1 MGINLFIKNNFV
13 TLLRFG
19 NNYTKN
25 YKTTMKRQDLYF
37 AAVMLA
43 IFLPFFLSPELYSW
57 YKTFNVE
64 HSMIM
69 AFLKFGILATLGE
82 MLGCRISTGNYTT
95 PTFGVVPR
103 MVIWGLLGM
112 AISMAMTVF
121 AAGIPAF
128 IKGMGG
134 EALVA
139 EFATEGLSWGK
150 FIVALSI
157 SVMMNTFFAPVFMTF
172 HKITD
177 AHIAENGGSL
187 KALITPIDMRRQ
199 ITSLNWDRQWSFI
212 FKKTIPLFWYPAH
225 TITFMLPGELRVLF
239 AALLGVAL
247 GVILAIGARKK

>member
-1 MGINLFIKNNFV
+1 
-13 TLLRFG
+13 
-19 NNYTKN
+19 
-25 YKTTMKRQDLYF
+25 MKRQDLYF
-37 AAVMLA
+37 AIVMLA
-43 IFLPFFLSPELYSW
+43 IFVPFFVSPELYAW
-57 YKTFNVE
+57 YKTFNAD
-64 HSMIM
+64 HAMIM

-95 PTFGVVPR
+95 PTFGALPR
-103 MVIWGLLGM
+103 MVVWGLLGM

-121 AAGIPAF
+121 SAGIPAF
-128 IKGMGG
+128 ITAMGG
-134 EALVA
+134 EELVEA
-139 EFATEGLSWGK
+139 FKADGFSWGK
-150 FIVALSI
+150 LIVAFSI

-177 AHIAENGGSL
+177 THIAENGGSI
-187 KALITPIDMRRQ
+187 KALFRPIAMRRHMVE
-199 ITSLNWDRQWSFI
+199 LNWDRQWSFI

>member
-1 MGINLFIKNNFV
+1 
-13 TLLRFG
+13 
-19 NNYTKN
+19 
-25 YKTTMKRQDLYF
+25 MKRTDLYF
-37 AAVMLA
+37 AVVMLA
-43 IFLPFFLSPELYSW
+43 IFLPFFISPELYAW
-57 YKTFNVE
+57 YKGFNAE
-64 HSMIM
+64 HAMIM

-103 MVIWGLLGM
+103 MVVWGLLGVV
-112 AISMAMTVF
+112 ISMAMMVF
-121 AAGIPAF
+121 SAGIPAF
-128 IKGMGG
+128 IKAMGG
-134 EALVA
+134 EALVVA
-139 EFATEGLSWGK
+139 FATEGISWGK
-150 FIVALSI
+150 FVVALAI

-177 AHIAENGGSL
+177 THIAENGGSV
-187 KALITPIDMRRQ
+187 KALFRPIDMRRHMME
-199 ITSLNWDRQWSFI
+199 LNWDRQWSFI

>member
-1 MGINLFIKNNFV
+1 
-13 TLLRFG
+13 
-19 NNYTKN
+19 
-25 YKTTMKRQDLYF
+25 MKRQDLYF
-37 AAVMLA
+37 AIVMLA
-43 IFLPFFLSPELYSW
+43 IFVPFFVSPELYAW
-57 YKTFNVE
+57 YKTFNAD
-64 HSMIM
+64 HAMIM

-95 PTFGVVPR
+95 PTFGALPR
-103 MVIWGLLGM
+103 MVVWGLLGM

-121 AAGIPAF
+121 SAGIPAF
-128 IKGMGG
+128 ITAMGG
-134 EALVA
+134 EELVEA
-139 EFATEGLSWGK
+139 FKADGFSWGK
-150 FIVALSI
+150 LIVAFSI

-177 AHIAENGGSL
+177 THIAENGGSI
-187 KALITPIDMRRQ
+187 KALFRPIAMRRHMME
-199 ITSLNWDRQWSFI
+199 LNWDRQWSFI

>member
-1 MGINLFIKNNFV
+1 
-13 TLLRFG
+13 
-19 NNYTKN
+19 
-25 YKTTMKRQDLYF
+25 MKRQDLYF
-37 AAVMLA
+37 AIVMLA
-43 IFLPFFLSPELYSW
+43 IFVPFFVSPELYAW
-57 YKTFNVE
+57 YETFNAD
-64 HSMIM
+64 HAMIM

-95 PTFGVVPR
+95 PTFGALPR
-103 MVIWGLLGM
+103 MVVWGLLGM

-121 AAGIPAF
+121 SAGIPAF
-128 IKGMGG
+128 ITEMGG
-134 EALVA
+134 EELVEA
-139 EFATEGLSWGK
+139 FKADGFSWGK
-150 FIVALSI
+150 LIVAFSI

-177 AHIAENGGSL
+177 THIAENGGSI
-187 KALITPIDMRRQ
+187 KALFRPIAMRRHMME
-199 ITSLNWDRQWSFI
+199 LNWDRQWSFI

>member
-1 MGINLFIKNNFV
+1 
-13 TLLRFG
+13 
-19 NNYTKN
+19 
-25 YKTTMKRQDLYF
+25 MKRTDLYF
-37 AAVMLA
+37 AIVMLA
-43 IFLPFFLSPELYSW
+43 IFLPFFLSADIYAW
-57 YKTFNVE
+57 YKTFNAE
-64 HSMIM
+64 HAMIM

-95 PTFGVVPR
+95 PTFGVLPR
-103 MVIWGLLGM
+103 MVVWGVLGM

-121 AAGIPAF
+121 SSGIPAF
-128 IKGMGG
+128 ITSMGG
-134 EALVA
+134 GELVA
-139 EFATEGLSWGK
+139 AFATEGFSWGK
-150 FIVALSI
+150 LVVAFSI

-187 KALITPIDMRRQ
+187 KALVTPIDMRRQ
-199 ITSLNWDRQWSFI
+199 MVSLNWDRQWSFI

-247 GVILAIGARKK
+247 GVILALGARKK

>member
-1 MGINLFIKNNFV
+1 
-13 TLLRFG
+13 
-19 NNYTKN
+19 
-25 YKTTMKRQDLYF
+25 MKRQDLYF
-37 AAVMLA
+37 AIVMLA
-43 IFLPFFLSPELYSW
+43 IFLPFFLSADIYAW
-57 YKTFNVE
+57 YKEFNAE
-64 HSMIM
+64 HAMVM

-103 MVIWGLLGM
+103 MVVWGILGV
-112 AISMAMTVF
+112 AIAMAMMVF
-121 AAGIPAF
+121 KSGIPAF
-128 IKGMGG
+128 ITAMGG
-134 EALVA
+134 ESLVA
-139 EFATEGLSWGK
+139 DFYVEGLSWGK

-177 AHIAENGGSL
+177 THIAECGGSI
-187 KALITPIDMRRQ
+187 KALFTPIPMRRL
-199 ITSLNWDRQWSFI
+199 IATLNWDRQWSFI

-225 TITFMLPGELRVLF
+225 TITFMLPSEYQVLF